1 MDSDRFLAAIIE
13 SCQDCII
20 GMRPD
25 GVILTWNKAAERIFG
40 LRAEESVGR
49 NITILNDDSQGVD
62 FESVLQMVRKGAIIE
77 HYEINRSNKDGD
89 ELLIS
94 LCVSPVK
101 SQFGEVLG
109 ILFIARDITDARN
122 TRQLVQQ
129 IELHKQREDFVAAL
143 SHDLKN
149 PIVGC
154 ARILEL
160 MAQDRVK
167 DPEEARKLIVKM
179 HESHEE
185 VLQIINDMHLVFR
198 YERST
203 SYTGRDPVDFSE
215 LVRRAIKLVEPSA
228 ISKGITIEQSIEKGL
243 STLGEA
249 GPLKRVVSNLLDNA
263 VKFSP
268 EKAQIRLRLSSS
280 ASKIN
285 LSVTDQ
291 GSGIPD
297 DEQTNLFH
305 QFWQGRKGKEYAL
318 GSGLGLYLSRQIIE
332 AHEGRILC
340 SSKVNAG
347 TTFVVELNK
356 LDSTGSLCDAVGD
369 VG

>member
-1 MDSDRFLAAIIE
+1 MDSDRFLAEIIE

-25 GVILTWNKAAERIFG
+25 GNILTWNKAAEKIFG
-40 LRAEESVGR
+40 FRAEEAVGR
-49 NITILNDDSQGVD
+49 NITILNDDSQGEN

-77 HYEINRSNKDGD
+77 HYEINRVNQDGD

-101 SQFGEVLG
+101 SKFGEVLG
-109 ILFIARDITDARN
+109 ISFIARDITEARN
-122 TRQLVQQ
+122 VRQLIQQ
-129 IELHKQREDFVAAL
+129 IELHKQRENFVAAL

-160 MAQDRVK
+160 MAQDRVE

-179 HESHEE
+179 HESHQE
-185 VLQIINDMHLVFR
+185 VLQIINDMLLVFR
-198 YERST
+198 YERSAV
-203 SYTGRDPVDFSE
+203 YTGRDPVDFSE
-215 LVRRAIKLVEPSA
+215 LVGGAIKLVEPAA
-228 ISKGITIEQSIEKGL
+228 ISKEITIEQSIEKGL
-243 STLGEA
+243 FTLGEA

-268 EKAQIRLRLSSS
+268 DKAQISLCLSSS

-297 DEQTNLFH
+297 DEQVNLFH

-318 GSGLGLYLSRQIIE
+318 GSGLGLYLCRQIIE

-340 SSKVNAG
+340 SSKANAG
-347 TTFVVELNK
+347 TTFAVELNK
-356 LDSTGSLCDAVGD
+356 YDSGVKAGDAVGFA
-369 VG
+369 G